1 MRAGRVGAPFWTN
14 ASLLSAGTT
23 MHHTTTKVQAS
34 DARGNDPTAD
44 FRDVVQAAEG
54 DATAQRRLENRGE
67 ALRLLPRAVQGD
79 RHAFAALRA
88 ADPLELDAL
97 CATLLTT
104 EPPDGLAT
112 RHPEL
117 QLLLE
122 TVRGDESAM
131 HRLQRKRR
139 GLARLARFLRDV
151 CGGGEAPTDAH
162 EGKITDGAAADVGIL
177 VGEQHLHDGHYARAL
192 AAFNRAIEVEAT
204 PDAYEGRAR
213 AYRGLA
219 EADERRAR
227 ALRGG

>member
-1 MRAGRVGAPFWTN
+1 MNEW
-14 ASLLSAGTT
+14 LLSAGFT
-23 MHHTTTKVQAS
+23 MHHSTTKVPPP
-34 DARGNDPTAD
+34 DARGNDPAAD
-44 FRDVVQAAEG
+44 FRDVVHASEG
-54 DATAQRRLENRGE
+54 DAAAQRRLESRGE

-97 CATLLTT
+97 CAILLTT
-104 EPPDGLAT
+104 EPPDGLAA

-122 TVRGDESAM
+122 TVRGDETAL

-151 CGGGEAPTDAH
+151 CGGGEAPAEPGD
-162 EGKITDGAAADVGIL
+162 GKMNDGAAADVGIL
-177 VGEQHLHDGHYARAL
+177 VGEQHLHDGHFARAL
-192 AAFNRAIEVEAT
+192 AAFNRAIEVEPT

>member
-1 MRAGRVGAPFWTN
+1 
-14 ASLLSAGTT
+14 
-23 MHHTTTKVQAS
+23 MHHSTTKVLPS
-34 DARGNDPTAD
+34 DARANDPAAD

-54 DATAQRRLENRGE
+54 DAAAQRRLENRGE
-67 ALRLLPRAVQGD
+67 ALRLLPRAVRGD

-97 CATLLTT
+97 CGTLLTT

-122 TVRGDESAM
+122 TVRGDESAL
-131 HRLQRKRR
+131 HRLQRKKAS
-139 GLARLARFLRDV
+139 LARLARFLRDV
-151 CGGGEAPTDAH
+151 CGGGEAPAATND
-162 EGKITDGAAADVGIL
+162 GKMTDGAAADVGLL
-177 VGEQHLHDGHYARAL
+177 VGEQHLRDGHYARAL
-192 AAFNRAIEVEAT
+192 AAFSRAIEVEPT

>member
-1 MRAGRVGAPFWTN
+1 MNHTATRRPAPEVP
-14 ASLLSAGTT
+14 A
-23 MHHTTTKVQAS
+23 
-34 DARGNDPTAD
+34 NDPAAD

-54 DATAQRRLENRGE
+54 DSAAARRLENRGE

-122 TVRGDESAM
+122 AVRGDDLAL
-131 HRLQRKRR
+131 HRLQRKKA
-139 GLARLARFLRDV
+139 GVARLARFLRDV
-151 CGGGEAPTDAH
+151 CGGAEALCDAAD
-162 EGKITDGAAADVGIL
+162 GTITDGAAADVGLL
-177 VGEQHLHDGHYARAL
+177 VGEQHLRDGHFARAL
-192 AAFNRAIEVEAT
+192 AAFSRAIEVEPT

-213 AYRGLA
+213 AYHGLA
-219 EADERRAR
+219 ELDERRAR
-227 ALRGG
+227 GLRDIS